1 MDVRGRRPVRIPT
14 GRGTGPTPPPPDGA
28 PPDGAPPG
36 AATGGPASG
45 VPGALRHRGGF
56 ALRRPDPGL
65 LETLGGEPGVH
76 RLVDELYE
84 RIAADPLLTHVFPH
98 PAATR
103 DGPRRFFLE
112 WFGGD
117 PTFSDSLQPGLGRRH
132 QHLFV
137 SPKGAAA
144 WLRCMRGA
152 LDACGVP
159 PAPVMRLLGAVAAAM
174 VNSADVEPAAL
185 RYGCDVV
192 QDARAGR
199 LEAALDDVARGHTEA
214 LRRALAADPL
224 LVRGRGRHGQSL
236 LWVAVYKNRPEI
248 LRLLLEAGADP
259 NPPAC
264 DPPRG
269 EIAGNRLRPGTIVSV
284 TPLALAL
291 KQRPKLAPLLVEH
304 GAVTD
309 VFTAAW
315 LGDRAGVAGHL
326 ERHPELIDAP
336 DPAEDVQQV
345 TPLAH
350 ALAGGDAG
358 VVSLLLERGAEV
370 RAHSGKLLRI
380 AILLDRPDLLE
391 RLLAQGA
398 DARRVDS
405 LGPLDPATRPVAE
418 LLLAHGATVP
428 PALLPRACRADVGRN
443 ALHRVTVLLGYGADV
458 NGRGRE
464 GLTALHYA
472 VRGGELP
479 VIRCL
484 LDHGADVAARDPDGL
499 TPLLHLARTRAALD
513 HVAVL
518 ELLARYGAD
527 LDARTGAGE
536 TLLFSYARRGDAPA
550 VRWLLAHG
558 ADPRI
563 RNDRGASAADL
574 AERHPTVAQL
584 LGP

>member
-1 MDVRGRRPVRIPT
+1 MDNRGRSPLPT
-14 GRGTGPTPPPPDGA
+14 DP
-28 PPDGAPPG
+28 APPG
-36 AATGGPASG
+36 TAAGGPAPG
-45 VPGALRHRGGF
+45 VPGPLSHRGGF
-56 ALRRPDPGL
+56 AVRRPDPGL
-65 LETLGGEPGVH
+65 LDALGGEPGVP
-76 RLVDELYE
+76 RLDDELYD
-84 RIAADPLLTHVFPH
+84 RLAADPLLRHVFPH
-98 PAATR
+98 PDATR
-103 DGPRRFFLE
+103 DGPKRFFLE

-117 PTFSDSLQPGLGRRH
+117 RTFSEGLQPGLGRRH

-137 SPKGAAA
+137 SPQGAAA

-159 PAPVMRLLGAVAAAM
+159 PAPVMRLLGAMAKAM
-174 VNSADVEPAAL
+174 VNSADAEPAAL
-185 RYGCDVV
+185 RYGCGLV
-192 QDARAGR
+192 QDARAVR
-199 LEAALDDVARGHTEA
+199 LEEALDDVARGRTDA
-214 LRRALAADPL
+214 VRRALAADPL
-224 LVRGRGRHGQSL
+224 LVQGRGLHGQSL

-248 LRLLLEAGADP
+248 LRLLLAAGADP

-269 EIAGNRLRPGTIVSV
+269 EIAGNRVRPGTIVSV

-291 KQRPKLAPLLVEH
+291 KLHPKLAPPLVEH
-304 GAVTD
+304 GAVPD

-315 LGDRAGVAGHL
+315 LGDRAGVAAHL
-326 ERHPELIDAP
+326 ERHPELVDAT
-336 DPAEDVQQV
+336 DPAEDAQQV

-350 ALAGGDAG
+350 ALAGGDTS

-380 AILLDRPDLLE
+380 AILLNRPDLVR
-391 RLLAQGA
+391 RLLAHGA

-405 LGPLDPATRPVAE
+405 LGPLDGAARPIAE

-428 PALLPRACRADVGRN
+428 RALLPRACRADVSHN

-458 NGRGRE
+458 NDRSRE

-472 VRGGELP
+472 VRSGELP
-479 VIRCL
+479 VIRYL
-484 LDHGADVAARDPDGL
+484 LEHGADVAARDPDGL

-518 ELLARYGAD
+518 ELLAAYGAD
-527 LDARTGAGE
+527 LDARTEAGE
-536 TLLFSYARRGDAPA
+536 TLLFFYARRGDAPA

-563 RNDRGASAADL
+563 RNDRGASAGAL
-574 AERHPTVAQL
+574 AGRHPAVAQL
-584 LGP
+584 LEA